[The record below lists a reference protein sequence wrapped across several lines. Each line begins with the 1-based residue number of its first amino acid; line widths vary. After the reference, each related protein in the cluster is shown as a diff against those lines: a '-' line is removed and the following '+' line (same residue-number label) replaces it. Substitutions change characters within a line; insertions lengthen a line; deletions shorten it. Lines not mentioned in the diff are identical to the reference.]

1 MVENYMESLV
11 DRLLPSLVEE
21 NKHIL
26 ACQKCQDDVKAI
38 ALNNLKPVYVV
49 TDKGSLYAKTK
60 EFDPQFQVDVQKE
73 IIQAIDKVMSHPQHA
88 Q

>member
-1 MVENYMESLV
+1 MVVNYMESLV
-11 DRLLPSLVEE
+11 DRLLPTFIEE
-21 NKHIL
+21 NEHIL
-26 ACQKCQDDVKAI
+26 DCQKCQDDVKAI

-60 EFDPQFQVDVQKE
+60 EFNPQFQVDVQQE
-73 IIQAIDKVMSHPQHA
+73 IIKAIDKVVKHPQHN

>member
-1 MVENYMESLV
+1 MVVNYMESLV
-11 DRLLPSLVEE
+11 DHLLPSLIDE

-26 ACQKCQDDVKAI
+26 DCQKCQDDVKAI

-49 TDKGSLYAKTK
+49 TDKGTLYAKAK
-60 EFDPQFQVDVQKE
+60 EFNPQFQVDVQQE
-73 IIQAIDKVMSHPQHA
+73 IIKAVDKVMKYPQHD

>member
-1 MVENYMESLV
+1 MVVNYMESLV
-11 DRLLPSLVEE
+11 DRFLPSLIEE

-26 ACQKCQDDVKAI
+26 DCQKCQDDVKAI

-49 TDKGSLYAKTK
+49 TDKGNLYAKANG
-60 EFDPQFQVDVQKE
+60 FNPQFQVDVQQE
-73 IIQAIDKVMSHPQHA
+73 IIKALDKVTKYPQHE